1 MAAIYKLDEARADHV
16 LKRASCTFGVFDGFH
31 VGHQYLVQKAIETND
46 EPDAK
51 SVALTF
57 DIDPDEVFHPSRLRK
72 LVRNADRIDMLAES
86 GVDAVVV
93 IPFTPDFYSSS
104 PEQFLANTFD
114 DNIPAHLHIGEDFR
128 FGAKAAGTVA
138 DLRVWGDANGCQIH
152 AHHLVS
158 ADGLP
163 ITATRI
169 RTLLGECKIRE
180 ANRLLGRPY
189 FLRETVHAGR
199 GEGADMGL
207 RTANFIVAEHDMT
220 LGEGVYAAYA
230 TVNGTKCK
238 AAVSVG
244 VSPTFEERTVANVEV
259 HILDFEGDLV
269 GKAIKVEFMEFLRPM
284 VKFDNVDDL
293 IATVKGNIDW
303 VRRNL

>member
-1 MAAIYKLDEARADHV
+1 M
-16 LKRASCTFGVFDGFH
+16 
-31 VGHQYLVQKAIETND
+31 
-46 EPDAK
+46 
-51 SVALTF
+51 
-57 DIDPDEVFHPSRLRK
+57 
-72 LVRNADRIDMLAES
+72 
-86 GVDAVVV
+86 
-93 IPFTPDFYSSS
+93 
-104 PEQFLANTFD
+104 
-114 DNIPAHLHIGEDFR
+114 
-128 FGAKAAGTVA
+128 
-138 DLRVWGDANGCQIH
+138 
-152 AHHLVS
+152 S
-158 ADGLP
+158 ADGKP

-199 GEGADMGL
+199 GEGADMGF

-269 GKAIKVEFMEFLRPM
+269 GKAIKVEFIEFLRPM
-284 VKFDNVDDL
+284 IKFDNVDDL
-293 IATVKGNIDW
+293 IAAVKDNISW